1 MKHTPV
7 AEISRVADVHA
18 IPLKPPMTRVE
29 RLERWAEVLEREPDR
44 VLTSIEEIE
53 WKSEAERRA
62 MRSDN
67 SALTVAF
74 EDPVLRAEG
83 LASDR
88 LGDAMTF
95 FRLSDPEAH
104 FALCSCVYGRS
115 MQADV
120 AARRVRTISRTRIS
134 QSDDMGRWDVTRP
147 DLSTLWIA
155 GTGLGGIIA
164 ASALLHLLY

>member
-18 IPLKPPMTRVE
+18 IPLKPPLTRVE
-29 RLERWAEVLEREPDR
+29 RLGHWAEALDRDPDR

-53 WKSEAERRA
+53 WKPEAERRA
-62 MRSDN
+62 TRADD
-67 SALTVAF
+67 SALTVAL

-88 LGDAMTF
+88 LGDAMAF
-95 FRLSDPEAH
+95 FRLTDADAH
-104 FALCSCVYGRS
+104 FALCSCIYGQS
-115 MQADV
+115 MQAGV
-120 AARRVRTISRTRIS
+120 AARRVRMLAHPGISRC
-134 QSDDMGRWDVTRP
+134 DVTRP

-155 GTGLGGIIA
+155 GTGLAGIVA

>member
-1 MKHTPV
+1 M
-7 AEISRVADVHA
+7 
-18 IPLKPPMTRVE
+18 E
-29 RLERWAEVLEREPDR
+29 RLERWAEALEREPDR
-44 VLTSIEEIE
+44 VLTSLEEIE
-53 WKSEAERRA
+53 WKSEAERPDMRA
-62 MRSDN
+62 DD

-74 EDPVLRAEG
+74 EDPVLRSEG

-104 FALCSCVYGRS
+104 FVLCSCVYGRS

-134 QSDDMGRWDVTRP
+134 QSVT
-147 DLSTLWIA
+147 WA
-155 GTGLGGIIA
+155 GGM
-164 ASALLHLLY
+164 